1 MEGYTMRKG
10 SYANY
15 NLKEARKILKEK
27 GQVSA
32 IYYLTKNSDITIESA
47 KNIIM
52 KLKKLENFNCNS
64 LK

>member
-1 MEGYTMRKG
+1 MRKG

-15 NLKEARKILKEK
+15 DLKEARKILKEK

-52 KLKKLENFNCNS
+52 KLKKLES
-64 LK
+64 E